1 MSDQDHNE
9 IYDIEAEPKDK
20 LPQLTEKQMN
30 FVLGVQAGK
39 TYSDAYRAAF
49 DCAGSSD
56 RTIWAEA
63 SRTASSPNVS
73 AWLGYLKSE
82 QITEAA
88 YTKEQHLKDLA
99 AVVDQCRQAGAW
111 SALVKATELLGK
123 ATGVYV
129 DKSEV
134 THIKKGDTALLD
146 EIEAQLGQEA
156 RKAAE
161 RRLGLE
167 KMH

>member
-1 MSDQDHNE
+1 MSDQD
-9 IYDIEAEPKDK
+9 DK
-20 LPQLTEKQMN
+20 KIDELPELTENQMN
-30 FVLGVQAGK
+30 FILGVQAGK
-39 TYSDAYRAAF
+39 SYSDAYRAAYS
-49 DCAGSSD
+49 CTNSKPE
-56 RTIWAEA
+56 TIWANA
-63 SRTASSPNVS
+63 SRLAADNKVR